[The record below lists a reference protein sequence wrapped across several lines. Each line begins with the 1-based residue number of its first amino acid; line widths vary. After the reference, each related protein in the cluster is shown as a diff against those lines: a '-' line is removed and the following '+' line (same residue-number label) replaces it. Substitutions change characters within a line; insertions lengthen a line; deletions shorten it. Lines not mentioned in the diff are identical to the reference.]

1 MPSPV
6 YNSQSRFRL
15 LISGLIIVFTCLTI
29 CTASATDLR
38 LLAHDP
44 MAGTDA
50 AISADG
56 GYFVTSSR
64 RAGNLNLWLFNIHD
78 GQWSQL
84 TEGEAEDSEPQWS
97 PDGKFIAFTSDR
109 GGDKG
114 IWILRLADRSV
125 QKVVTG
131 EDESEYPNWSPD
143 GKSIVYTG
151 GPWKARRF
159 YIVSIDGG
167 NPRPISPRP
176 GHVGAC
182 SYFIDGLSLV
192 CHSYEN
198 GLGMIERL
206 TLDGQLITRL
216 TDGSWDYKPTTSPDG
231 KWVAFSRL
239 EGQQAG
245 IWIVPTVG
253 GTPRPLVQSIYQ
265 DRWPMFTRTG
275 ELFFHRIVEQG
286 AAVLVLDRTSG
297 EVTTLIDQK
306 ERPRQAAFSP
316 DGRQVA
322 YCAQLS
328 DKFLV
333 RVFDRDTGQRR
344 NLDFGN
350 HEACFP
356 RWSPDGSTIAAIIRQ
371 ENRWKIATIRSD
383 GSGLRVWE
391 GPSSAKIF
399 EGPLDWSP
407 NGTRLSFAAETHP
420 YESDIFVLDVRSGEI
435 RNITQDTW
443 YHEAPAW
450 TADGEALTFMSNR
463 GGNWTFGL
471 FRLSLSNGELTQ
483 LIEPDHIEKN
493 FPRLAANGSALWTQL
508 DRCTGHSYLTL
519 RSPDGATKVLYDH
532 PGATWPS
539 ESADQREVLF
549 TAVLHDVQYW
559 LHPGIQSVAQKQQG
573 TGHD

>member
-1 MPSPV
+1 MLSLF
-6 YNSQSRFRL
+6 YNLQLRFRL
-15 LISGLIIVFTCLTI
+15 LICGLIIVFTCLPIFST
-29 CTASATDLR
+29 SAANLR

-50 AISADG
+50 AISTDG

-64 RAGNLNLWLFNIHD
+64 RAGNLNLWLFNVHN

-84 TEGEAEDSEPQWS
+84 TEGEGEDFEPQWS
-97 PDGKFIAFTSDR
+97 PDNQLIAFTSNR
-109 GGDKG
+109 GGSKG
-114 IWILRLADRSV
+114 IWILRLSDRSL
-125 QKVVTG
+125 QKVATG
-131 EDESEYPNWSPD
+131 EEESEYPNWSPD

-159 YIVSIDGG
+159 YIVPVDGG
-167 NPRPISPRP
+167 DAKPISRRS

-182 SYFIDGLSLV
+182 SYFTDGVSLV

-198 GLGMIERL
+198 GVGMIERL
-206 TLDGQLITRL
+206 ALDGQLITRL
-216 TDGSWDYKPTTSPDG
+216 TDGSWDYKPTASPDG
-231 KWVAFSRL
+231 QWVAFSRL
-239 EGQQAG
+239 EGQQAA

-253 GTPRPLVQSIYQ
+253 GTPRPLVRSANQN
-265 DRWPMFTRTG
+265 RWPMFTRAG
-275 ELFFHRIVEQG
+275 ELFFHRIVDQG

-297 EVTTLIDQK
+297 EVTTLIDK
-306 ERPRQAAFSP
+306 EERPRQAAFSP
-316 DGRQVA
+316 DSRQIA
-322 YCAQLS
+322 YCAELS
-328 DKFLV
+328 GKYLV
-333 RVFDRDTGQRR
+333 RVFDRDTWQRQ
-344 NLDFGN
+344 NLDFGG

-356 RWSPDGSTIAAIIRQ
+356 RWSPDGSMIAAIIRQ
-371 ENRWKIATIRSD
+371 EERWKISTMRSD

-391 GPSSAKIF
+391 GPRAAKIF

-407 NGTRLSFAAETHP
+407 DGTRLSFAAETRP
-420 YESDIFVLDVRSGEI
+420 YESDIFILDVRSGGI
-435 RNITQDTW
+435 QNMTQDTW

-450 TADGEALTFMSNR
+450 TANGEALTFMSNR

-493 FPRLAANGSALWTQL
+493 FPRLAANGSILWTQL
-508 DRCTGHSYLTL
+508 DHCTGQSVLTL
-519 RSPDGATKVLYDH
+519 RSPAGAIKMLYDH

-549 TAVLHDVQYW
+549 TVMIHDVQYW
-559 LHPGIQSVAQKQQG
+559 LHPGI
-573 TGHD
+573 